1 MAKRK
6 KERKSRCTIKKAP
19 PAIIGKRM
27 DQRKVMNIMPLK
39 RKTNVSLQH
48 KSQVKKPEKE
58 PKTQQDSETR
68 SHHFFAT
75 DEVMKTKITPPK
87 NASRLTHALEEINRR
102 LLSQQ
107 LVWFS
112 L

>member
-1 MAKRK
+1 MQFSLTLVQFTRQ
-6 KERKSRCTIKKAP
+6 IN
-19 PAIIGKRM
+19 
-27 DQRKVMNIMPLK
+27 NIMPLK
-39 RKTNVSLQH
+39 RTTNISLQH
-48 KSQVKKPEKE
+48 KSQVKKPDKE

-68 SHHFFAT
+68 SHRFLAT
-75 DEVMKTKITPPK
+75 GEVMKTKITPPK

>member
-1 MAKRK
+1 
-6 KERKSRCTIKKAP
+6 
-19 PAIIGKRM
+19 
-27 DQRKVMNIMPLK
+27 MNIMPLK
-39 RKTNVSLQH
+39 RKTNVSLQP
-48 KSQVKKPEKE
+48 KSQAMKPVKES
-58 PKTQQDSETR
+58 KTQQDSETR
-68 SHHFFAT
+68 SHFVFAT
-75 DEVMKTKITPPK
+75 DEVMKTKITPTK

>member
-1 MAKRK
+1 MYSFAQLFQFTR
-6 KERKSRCTIKKAP
+6 
-19 PAIIGKRM
+19 
-27 DQRKVMNIMPLK
+27 QVMNIMPLK

-68 SHHFFAT
+68 SHRFFAT

>member
-1 MAKRK
+1 
-6 KERKSRCTIKKAP
+6 
-19 PAIIGKRM
+19 
-27 DQRKVMNIMPLK
+27 MPLK
-39 RKTNVSLQH
+39 RTTNVSLKH

-58 PKTQQDSETR
+58 PKTQQDSEATR
-68 SHHFFAT
+68 SHRFFAT

-87 NASRLTHALEEINRR
+87 NASRLACALEEINRR

>member
-1 MAKRK
+1 
-6 KERKSRCTIKKAP
+6 
-19 PAIIGKRM
+19 M
-27 DQRKVMNIMPLK
+27 D
-39 RKTNVSLQH
+39 VSLQH
-48 KSQVKKPEKE
+48 KSQLKKPEKE
-58 PKTQQDSETR
+58 PKTQHGSETR

-75 DEVMKTKITPPK
+75 DEVMKTKKTPQK
-87 NASRLTHALEEINRR
+87 NASRLTHALGEINRR

>member
-1 MAKRK
+1 MLLPRDIQSIHSSLLAKTLFRF
-6 KERKSRCTIKKAP
+6 TQQI
-19 PAIIGKRM
+19 
-27 DQRKVMNIMPLK
+27 MNIMSLK
-39 RKTNVSLQH
+39 RKTSISSQH

-58 PKTQQDSETR
+58 SKTLQDSDTR
-68 SHHFFAT
+68 SNRFFAT
-75 DEVMKTKITPPK
+75 DEVMKTKIKPEK